1 MNSVLISV
9 HMNVD
14 RNMGRLVEVLWTEL
28 WKRRGVDSQGP
39 AGTPAALAT
48 PRASPL
54 PIVGIREAPGVQG
67 TRGDTG
73 DTHWAGR
80 QGRC

>member
-1 MNSVLISV
+1 MNSVRISV

-14 RNMGRLVEVLWTEL
+14 RNMGRLVDVLWTEL
-28 WKRRGVDSQGP
+28 RKRQGFDP
-39 AGTPAALAT
+39 QGSAGPPAALAT
-48 PRASPL
+48 PGASPL
-54 PIVGIREAPGVQG
+54 PIVGIREATGVQG

-73 DTHWAGR
+73 DTHRAGR